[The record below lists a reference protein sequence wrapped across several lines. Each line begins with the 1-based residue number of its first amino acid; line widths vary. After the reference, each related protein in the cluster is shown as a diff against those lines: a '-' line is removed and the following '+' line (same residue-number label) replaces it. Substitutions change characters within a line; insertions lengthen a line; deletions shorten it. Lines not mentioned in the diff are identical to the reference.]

1 MSDDPRGTVETPP
14 GPRLEP
20 VPRPETFPPY
30 ESLGYRLKR
39 LLLGRPLR
47 TAEATHER
55 IPKRVALAVFSSDPI
70 SSTAYATEEMLL
82 VLVATGAAGMTLALP
97 LAGGIALL
105 LLVLVVSYR
114 QVIRAYPRGGGAYM
128 VSRDNLGGLWAM
140 VCAAALLIDYVLT
153 VAVSVSA
160 GTAAL
165 ASAID
170 PIGDWRVEISV
181 AFIVVLAWVNL
192 RGVKE
197 AGKVFAVPT
206 YVYIVSLGSV
216 VVWGIFRTVVGGLGP
231 IAYGAGEA
239 SRLVGAEQGTLAA
252 VSLFLILHA
261 FAAGTTALT
270 GVEAI
275 ADGVPAFRPPEARN
289 AQKTLVVMAVIM
301 GSLFLGITFLAQR
314 LQVHPF
320 ENGNPTLVAQIAR
333 YVLGGGSGT
342 VVFVFV
348 QVATLFILVLAANTA
363 FNGFPVLASFAAQ
376 DALLPRQLRKRGHR
390 LVYSNGVLLL
400 SGAAVFLVIAFKAS
414 VHRLIPLYAIGVVT
428 SFTLAQAGMTL
439 RHLRQKEEGW
449 RKGLAINGLGAAVT
463 LVVLVVITI
472 TKLRA
477 GAWMVVV
484 AVPVIVWLLRRTRL
498 AYHSEVSEL
507 KVEASERL
515 APPKPRHEVVI
526 LLEDLDRS
534 AIGALQ
540 YARQLNPLHITAV
553 HVAVDPDHARELA
566 RLWSKVHIPSV
577 LEVVDAPDRNL
588 LSAAQEVVAEF
599 VQPDTEVTVLV
610 PRRGYAKF
618 WHRVLHDRSSAGLVK
633 VLGNMDGVNVTI
645 VPFRLGRRP
654 LLVARILDLTVRDAE
669 LVEPACP
676 LLELSAVGTAEGD
689 VVEADPELAEPLVG
703 RGRRMLVQTDQHAIA
718 DQVHGVV
725 EVGIGVLV
733 QHWLGAEERFVPGNA
748 DGQVAD
754 GERNVGDG
762 RKGGHVVAPARRDP
776 DQGGDPVTAVRMS
789 IPCEPVGGHDRDTV
803 LAYQAR
809 LAKSAMLPEKSTEMN
824 VSSSTVQASWPGGIT
839 YASPAPASPSEPS
852 SITTFKC
859 PETT

>member
-1 MSDDPRGTVETPP
+1 MSSQAPSPP
-14 GPRLEP
+14 GT
-20 VPRPETFPPY
+20 RPDLRVTGQDSPQARY
-30 ESLGYRLKR
+30 QALGYRAKR
-39 LLLGRPLR
+39 LLLGPPLQ
-47 TAEATHER
+47 TAQLVHER
-55 IPKRVALAVFSSDPI
+55 ISKRIALAVFSSDPI

-82 VLVATGAAGMTLALP
+82 VVVLAGSAGVALALP

-252 VSLFLILHA
+252 VSLFLLLHA

-400 SGAAVFLVIAFKAS
+400 SGAAVFLVVAFSAN

-449 RKGLAINGLGAAVT
+449 RKGLAINGLGALVT
-463 LVVLVVITI
+463 FIVLCVIII
-472 TKLRA
+472 TKFNH

-484 AVPVIVWLLRRTRL
+484 AVPVILLLLDRTRRTYRAEL
-498 AYHSEVSEL
+498 AEL
-507 KVEASERL
+507 KVEASQRL
-515 APPKPRHEVVI
+515 APPKPRHEVLV
-526 LLEDLDRS
+526 LLEDLDRA

-553 HVAVDPDHARELA
+553 HVALDPDHARNLA
-566 RLWSKVHIPSV
+566 ALWARMNLPVT
-577 LEVVDAPDRNL
+577 LEVVDCPDRNL
-588 LSAAQEVVAEF
+588 LACAHQSVTEF
-599 VQPDTEVTVLV
+599 VRPDTEVTVLV
-610 PRRGYAKF
+610 PKRGYAKF
-618 WHRVLHDRSSAGLVK
+618 WHRVLHDRSSAGLFK
-633 VLGNMDGVNVTI
+633 VLGNLDGVNVVI

-654 LLVARILDLTVRDAE
+654 ILRAVAE
-669 LVEPACP
+669 QP
-676 LLELSAVGTAEGD
+676 
-689 VVEADPELAEPLVG
+689 
-703 RGRRMLVQTDQHAIA
+703 
-718 DQVHGVV
+718 
-725 EVGIGVLV
+725 
-733 QHWLGAEERFVPGNA
+733 
-748 DGQVAD
+748 
-754 GERNVGDG
+754 
-762 RKGGHVVAPARRDP
+762 APARR
-776 DQGGDPVTAVRMS
+776 
-789 IPCEPVGGHDRDTV
+789 E
-803 LAYQAR
+803 
-809 LAKSAMLPEKSTEMN
+809 
-824 VSSSTVQASWPGGIT
+824 
-839 YASPAPASPSEPS
+839 
-852 SITTFKC
+852 
-859 PETT
+859 

>member
-1 MSDDPRGTVETPP
+1 MSDDPRVTVDAPP
-14 GPRLEP
+14 VPRLEP
-20 VPRPETFPPY
+20 VPDREAFPPY

-82 VLVATGAAGMTLALP
+82 VLVAAGAAGMTLALP

-128 VSRDNLGGLWAM
+128 VSRDNLGSLWAM

-170 PIGDWRVEISV
+170 PIGDWRVELSV

-197 AGKVFAVPT
+197 AGKVFAIPT
-206 YVYIVSLGSV
+206 YVYILSLGGV
-216 VVWGIFRTVVGGLGP
+216 VLWGIFRTVAGGVGP
-231 IAYGAGEA
+231 IAYSAGEA
-239 SRLVGAEQGTLAA
+239 TRLAGAEQATLAA
-252 VSLFLILHA
+252 VSLGLMLHA

-289 AQKTLVVMAVIM
+289 AQRTLVVMAVIM

-314 LQVHPF
+314 LAARPF
-320 ENGNPTLVAQIAR
+320 ESGNPTLVAQVAR
-333 YVLGGGSGT
+333 HVLGGGGGR

-376 DALLPRQLRKRGHR
+376 DGLLPRQLRKRGHR

-439 RHLRQKEEGW
+439 RHLRLREEGW
-449 RKGLAINGLGAAVT
+449 RKGLVINGLGAAVT

-472 TKLRA
+472 TKFRA

-498 AYHSEVSEL
+498 AYHSEISEL

-566 RLWSKVHIPSV
+566 RLWSKVHIPCV

-588 LSAAQEVVAEF
+588 LSAAKEVVAEF

-654 LLVARILDLTVRDAE
+654 LLRSVPTREVASR
-669 LVEPACP
+669 
-676 LLELSAVGTAEGD
+676 
-689 VVEADPELAEPLVG
+689 
-703 RGRRMLVQTDQHAIA
+703 
-718 DQVHGVV
+718 
-725 EVGIGVLV
+725 
-733 QHWLGAEERFVPGNA
+733 
-748 DGQVAD
+748 
-754 GERNVGDG
+754 
-762 RKGGHVVAPARRDP
+762 ARTHR
-776 DQGGDPVTAVRMS
+776 
-789 IPCEPVGGHDRDTV
+789 
-803 LAYQAR
+803 
-809 LAKSAMLPEKSTEMN
+809 
-824 VSSSTVQASWPGGIT
+824 
-839 YASPAPASPSEPS
+839 
-852 SITTFKC
+852 
-859 PETT
+859 